1 MKEKTYQLGKSKL
14 TLKFGD
20 ITTSSSEVIVSSDY
34 NYLSLGGGFSAAIL
48 KAGGQEIA
56 LDAAKNV
63 PAKLGDVV
71 ITTAGR
77 LKSKYVFHAVTIAE
91 KFDKISTK
99 ELVQSTT
106 IKCLQFLDIMKL
118 ESI

>member
-20 ITTSSSEVIVSSDY
+20 ITTANTEVIVSSDD
-34 NYLSLGGGFSAAIL
+34 NFLSMGGDGVSASIL
-48 KAGGQEIA
+48 RAGGQEIK

-77 LKSKYVFHAVTIAE
+77 LKSKHVFHAITID
-91 KFDKISTK
+91 KRVDKISTK
-99 ELVQSTT
+99 SLLFALLSS
-106 IKCLQFLDIMKL
+106 
-118 ESI
+118 SIF